1 MEKKIPQRQC
11 MGCREREP
19 KRELIRIVR
28 GTDGTVSVDFG
39 GKMNGRGA
47 YICRNPECLRKVQ
60 RSKALER
67 SLEPPIPEEV
77 YDRLVREMEA
87 ASRG

>member
-1 MEKKIPQRQC
+1 MQKKIPQRQC
-11 MGCREREP
+11 MGCRERKP

-47 YICRNPECLRKVQ
+47 YICKDEECFKKLKKGKLLNRAFSCAVDE
-60 RSKALER
+60 A
-67 SLEPPIPEEV
+67 V
-77 YDRLVREMEA
+77 YDGIAEEFL
-87 ASRG
+87 GK